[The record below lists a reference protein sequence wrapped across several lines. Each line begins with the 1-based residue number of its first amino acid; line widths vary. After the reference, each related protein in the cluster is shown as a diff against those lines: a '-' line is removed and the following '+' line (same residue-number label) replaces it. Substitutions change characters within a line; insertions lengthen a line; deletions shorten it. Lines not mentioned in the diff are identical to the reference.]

1 MDIMDIF
8 DRFDYKFN
16 YSLWHLAFIRKKKG
30 ISQQE
35 LGDFLGVSQSTI
47 SSWENGGY
55 SDLDLKIIKKLVDYF
70 SVPSWFF

>member
-8 DRFDYKFN
+8 DRFDY
-16 YSLWHLAFIRKKKG
+16 SLSHLAFIRKKKG